1 MKGVN
6 DLKLCSKIVRHIY
19 NCYINLLHLFN
30 KSNKII
36 YIVYLSIYFT
46 ALKGPLS
53 PLYFITT
60 PHFEVLFCALPKGH
74 TMLGQLGPSSQT
86 QLE

>member
-19 NCYINLLHLFN
+19 ITVTVNLLHLFN
-30 KSNKII
+30 KTKET

-46 ALKGPLS
+46 ALKCLVS
-53 PLYFITT
+53 PLDFITT
-60 PHFEVLFCALPKGH
+60 PRFVVPFCALPKGH
-74 TMLGQLGPSSQT
+74 TVLGQLGPSSQT